1 MASNFH
7 HAMDAVSAAVAAM
20 EAASTAAT
28 VSDAVFI
35 VVKTVYVFKFL
46 ECRSPVEAHLS

>member
-1 MASNFH
+1 MASNFR

-28 VSDAVFI
+28 VSDAVFM
-35 VVKTVYVFKFL
+35 VVKTVFKFL